1 MSDFL
6 TVAEVYRMQHI
17 LIERYGG
24 LHGIRDK
31 GAIEAAIFRPQT
43 GYYSILDEEAAALME
58 SLGKNHGFIDGNKRI
73 AFTATDVFLR
83 RNGFYLEVE
92 GKDAHSFI
100 DGSMERSEYRFAQ
113 ILPWIREHLKPI
125 SAER

>member
-24 LHGIRDK
+24 LHGVRDK

-43 GYYSILDEEAAALME
+43 GYYSTVHEEAAALME

-92 GKDAHSFI
+92 GVDAHFFI
-100 DGSMERSEYRFAQ
+100 DGSMERNEYRFAQ
-113 ILPWIREHLKPI
+113 ILPWIREHLKTI
-125 SAER
+125 SAGK